1 MSRYAKANVTIKD
14 LKEKIKSFGEI
25 YDIVYENNKVGTD
38 LSKIDVDFENT
49 NFIDEFD
56 MPGTEY
62 LKRFELLDNFPVAW
76 CACGGDWQLPL
87 VFVLYIG
94 ETGKLR
100 AYIPKH
106 GNAYDHKNKRAY
118 EDEYQKYVF
127 NANELREDVKNRI
140 KIK

>member
-1 MSRYAKANVTIKD
+1 MSRYAKANVIIKD
-14 LKEKIKSFGEI
+14 LKNKIKLLGGLYE
-25 YDIVYENNKVGTD
+25 IVYENNKIAED
-38 LSKIDVDFENT
+38 LSKIAVDFENT
-49 NFIDEFD
+49 GFVHDFD
-56 MPGTEY
+56 MPGTDE
-62 LKRFELLDNFPVAW
+62 LPNFEMLDNFPVAW

-106 GNAYDHKNKRAY
+106 GNAYDHKCKCAY
-118 EDEYQKYVF
+118 EDDNVEYVF
-127 NANELREDVKNRI
+127 DANKLREDVKNRI